1 MSADRDCP
9 RVRRR
14 LRHFLVPALGAA
26 VVLERNRRE
35 RNGDGRRGSH
45 RSGKRK
51 LAEIGTD
58 VVEIL
63 RCEREVTPELMSVPS
78 PRAVYDL
85 AFGLLGAINCALLV
99 ELRDASDAVLK
110 TIKDID
116 YQREDQ
122 NDTFNE
128 LFRITVA

>member
-1 MSADRDCP
+1 
-9 RVRRR
+9 
-14 LRHFLVPALGAA
+14 
-26 VVLERNRRE
+26 
-35 RNGDGRRGSH
+35 
-45 RSGKRK
+45 
-51 LAEIGTD
+51 
-58 VVEIL
+58 
-63 RCEREVTPELMSVPS
+63 MSVPS